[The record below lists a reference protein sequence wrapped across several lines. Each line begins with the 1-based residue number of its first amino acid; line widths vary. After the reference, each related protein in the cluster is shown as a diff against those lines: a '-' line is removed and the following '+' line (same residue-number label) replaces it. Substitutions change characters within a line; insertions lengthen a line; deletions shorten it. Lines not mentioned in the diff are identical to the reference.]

1 MSLAGTHGNSYDIG
15 TAGFRKSATLGKSST
30 YVQLANDAQATFIIK
45 CGTMAQTMTFLAYQS
60 TTSSGGSAIPTAN
73 GALYQKATTGVI
85 DLSELDAAPVA
96 LPVAGI
102 TMTASTDNY
111 KILVIT
117 VKAQNLSAGYKWV
130 GIVSTATSGNN
141 YADITA
147 VVSDARFGQ
156 QIPPSVQ

>member
-1 MSLAGTHGNSYDIG
+1 MILLTEKAKIIKVGGYQSHDT
-15 TAGFRKSATLGKSST
+15 GKSST
-30 YVQLANDAQATFIIK
+30 YVQLSAGQQATFIIK

-60 TTSSGGSAIPTAN
+60 TTSTGGSAIPLAN

-117 VKAQNLSAGYKWV
+117 VKSTNLSASYKWC
-130 GIVSTATSGNN
+130 GIVSTATTGAN

-147 VVSDARFGQ
+147 VVSDERYGQ
-156 QIPPSVQ
+156 AIPPSVQ

>member
-1 MSLAGTHGNSYDIG
+1 MTVLLTEKAKIIKVGGYQSHDT
-15 TAGFRKSATLGKSST
+15 GKSST
-30 YVQLANDAQATFIIK
+30 YVQLSAGQQATFIIK
-45 CGTMAQTMTFLAYQS
+45 CGTIAQTMTFLAYQS
-60 TTSSGGSAIPTAN
+60 TTSTSGSAIPTAN
-73 GALYQKATTGVI
+73 GALYQKASTGVI
-85 DLSELDAAPVA
+85 DLSELDTAPVA

-117 VKAQNLSAGYKWV
+117 VKSANLSAGYKWV

-147 VVSDARFGQ
+147 VVSDERFGQ
-156 QIPPSVQ
+156 AIPPSVQ